1 LSRTT
6 KGLPTLNSYK
16 TSKREQMPDQT
27 PVVSPTLEDFELA
40 ALNVA
45 AVAKKTPLLA
55 SSYLTEITGGQVFL
69 KAENMQRTGAYKVRG
84 AYNRMSKLTAQERKR
99 GVVAASAGNHAQG
112 VALAARELGIKA
124 KIFMPVGASLPKVSA
139 TKGYGAEVVLTGDT
153 FADCLKAAKEY
164 AEKKHAV
171 FIPPFDHIDVVIGQG
186 TVGLEILDELPEV
199 DNIVVA
205 IGGGGLAAG
214 VAVAAKLKAKANG
227 RKVKIYG
234 VQSEHAAPYV
244 TSLKK
249 GKLTEVA
256 ITPTIADGI
265 AVSKPGRVPF
275 ELIKQNIDKVVTVSE
290 NEIAKAILVLLE
302 RAKQVVEPAGAVG
315 VAAILAGK
323 LKLKGTTVV
332 ILSGGNMDP
341 LLLQRVVRHGL
352 AAAERYTTISVMLP
366 DRPGQLALT
375 AEVIAKANA
384 NVVEVL
390 HTRHGL
396 GLKISEVELNLSVET
411 SGHEHTLEVIKALKE
426 AGLKPRIMEARED

>member
-1 LSRTT
+1 
-6 KGLPTLNSYK
+6 
-16 TSKREQMPDQT
+16 MPDQT

-45 AVAKKTPLLA
+45 AVAKKTPMLA
-55 SSYLTEITGGQVFL
+55 SSYLTEITGGKVFL

-249 GKLTEVA
+249 GKLTEVVT
-256 ITPTIADGI
+256 TPTIADGI
-265 AVSKPGRVPF
+265 AVSRPGRIPF
-275 ELIKQNIDKVVTVSE
+275 ELIKQNIDRVVTVSE

>member
-1 LSRTT
+1 
-6 KGLPTLNSYK
+6 
-16 TSKREQMPDQT
+16 
-27 PVVSPTLEDFELA
+27 
-40 ALNVA
+40 
-45 AVAKKTPLLA
+45 
-55 SSYLTEITGGQVFL
+55 
-69 KAENMQRTGAYKVRG
+69 
-84 AYNRMSKLTAQERKR
+84 
-99 GVVAASAGNHAQG
+99 VVAASAGNHAQG
-112 VALAARELGIKA
+112 VALAASKLGIKA
-124 KIFMPVGASLPKVSA
+124 TIFMPIGASLPKVQA
-139 TKGYGAEVVLTGDT
+139 TKGYGAEVVLTGAT
-153 FADCLKAAKEY
+153 FAECLKTAQEFSQ
-164 AEKKHAV
+164 KKNAV

-186 TVGLEILDELPEV
+186 TVGLEIMNELPDV

-214 VAVAAKLKAKANG
+214 VAVAAKLSAKANG
-227 RKVKIYG
+227 RKVKVYG

-244 TSLKK
+244 PSMKS
-249 GKLTEVA
+249 GKLTEVVT
-256 ITPTIADGI
+256 TPTIADGI
-265 AVSKPGRVPF
+265 AVSKPGRIPF
-275 ELIKQNIDKVVTVSE
+275 ELIKKHVDKVVTVSE

-315 VAAILAGK
+315 VAALIAGK
-323 LKLKGTTVV
+323 LKLKGKTVV

-375 AEVIAKANA
+375 ADVIAKANA

-411 SGHEHTLEVIKALKE
+411 SGHEHTLEVLKALKQ
-426 AGLKPRIMEARED
+426 AGLKPRIIEARED

>member
-1 LSRTT
+1 
-6 KGLPTLNSYK
+6 
-16 TSKREQMPDQT
+16 MPNAT
-27 PVVSPTLEDFELA
+27 PVVTPTLMDFEAAEANVLA
-40 ALNVA
+40 I
-45 AVAKKTPLLA
+45 AKQTPLLD
-55 SSYLTEITGGQVFL
+55 SFYLSDLTGGEVFL
-69 KAENMQRTGAYKVRG
+69 KAENLQRTGAYKLRG
-84 AYNRMSKLTAQERKR
+84 AYNRMSKLTAAERKR

-112 VALAARELGIKA
+112 VALAASKLGIKA
-124 KIFMPVGASLPKVSA
+124 TIFMPIGASLPKVQA
-139 TKGYGAEVVLTGDT
+139 TKGYGAEVVLTGAT
-153 FADCLKAAKEY
+153 FAECLKTAQEFSQ
-164 AEKKHAV
+164 KKNAV

-186 TVGLEILDELPEV
+186 TVGLEIMNELPDV

-214 VAVAAKLKAKANG
+214 VAVAAKLSAKANG
-227 RKVKIYG
+227 RKVKVYG

-244 TSLKK
+244 PSMKS
-249 GKLTEVA
+249 GKLTEVVT
-256 ITPTIADGI
+256 TPTIADGI
-265 AVSKPGRVPF
+265 SVSKPGRIPF
-275 ELIKQNIDKVVTVSE
+275 ELIKKHVDKVVTVSE

-315 VAAILAGK
+315 VAALIAGK
-323 LKLKGTTVV
+323 LKLKGKTVV

-411 SGHEHTLEVIKALKE
+411 SGHEHTLEVLKALKN
-426 AGLKPRIMEARED
+426 AGLKPRIIEARED

>member
-1 LSRTT
+1 
-6 KGLPTLNSYK
+6 
-16 TSKREQMPDQT
+16 MPDQT

-139 TKGYGAEVVLTGDT
+139 TKGYGAEVVLTGET

-275 ELIKQNIDKVVTVSE
+275 GLIKQNIDKVVTVSE

-426 AGLKPRIMEARED
+426 AGLKPRIIEARED

>member
-1 LSRTT
+1 
-6 KGLPTLNSYK
+6 
-16 TSKREQMPDQT
+16 MPDPT

>member
-1 LSRTT
+1 
-6 KGLPTLNSYK
+6 
-16 TSKREQMPDQT
+16 MPDQT
-27 PVVSPTLEDFELA
+27 PVASPTLEDFELA

-139 TKGYGAEVVLTGDT
+139 TKGYGAEVVLTGET

-275 ELIKQNIDKVVTVSE
+275 GLIKQNIDKVVTVSE

-426 AGLKPRIMEARED
+426 AGLKPRIIEARED

>member
-1 LSRTT
+1 
-6 KGLPTLNSYK
+6 
-16 TSKREQMPDQT
+16 MPDQT
-27 PVVSPTLEDFELA
+27 PVASPTLEDFELA

-164 AEKKHAV
+164 SEKKHAV

-426 AGLKPRIMEARED
+426 AGLKPRIIEARED

>member
-1 LSRTT
+1 
-6 KGLPTLNSYK
+6 LPNA
-16 TSKREQMPDQT
+16 T
-27 PVVSPTLEDFELA
+27 PVVTPTLMDFEAAEANVLA
-40 ALNVA
+40 I
-45 AVAKKTPLLA
+45 AKQTPLLD
-55 SSYLTEITGGQVFL
+55 SFYLSDLVGGEVFL
-69 KAENMQRTGAYKVRG
+69 KAENLQRTGAYKLRG
-84 AYNRMSKLTAQERKR
+84 AFNRMSKLTAAERKR

-112 VALAARELGIKA
+112 VALAASKLGIKA
-124 KIFMPVGASLPKVSA
+124 TIFMPIGASLPKVQA
-139 TKGYGAEVVLTGDT
+139 TKGYGAEVVLTGAT
-153 FADCLKAAKEY
+153 FAECLRTAQEFSQ
-164 AEKKHAV
+164 KKNAV
-171 FIPPFDHIDVVIGQG
+171 FIPPFDHIDVVVGQG
-186 TVGLEILDELPEV
+186 TVGLEIMKELPDV

-214 VAVAAKLKAKANG
+214 VAVAAKLSAKANG
-227 RKVKIYG
+227 RKVKVYG

-244 TSLKK
+244 PSMKS
-249 GKLTEVA
+249 GKLTEVVT
-256 ITPTIADGI
+256 TPTIADGI
-265 AVSKPGRVPF
+265 AVSKPGRIPF
-275 ELIKQNIDKVVTVSE
+275 ELIKKHVDKVVTVSE

-315 VAAILAGK
+315 VAALIAGK
-323 LKLKGTTVV
+323 LKLKGKTVV

-411 SGHEHTLEVIKALKE
+411 SGHEHTLEVLKALKQ
-426 AGLKPRIMEARED
+426 AGLKPRIIEARED

>member
-1 LSRTT
+1 VVT
-6 KGLPTLNSYK
+6 PTL
-16 TSKREQMPDQT
+16 M
-27 PVVSPTLEDFELA
+27 DFEAAEANVLA
-40 ALNVA
+40 I
-45 AVAKKTPLLA
+45 AKQTPLLD
-55 SSYLTEITGGQVFL
+55 SFYLSDLVGGEVFL
-69 KAENMQRTGAYKVRG
+69 KAENLQRTGAYKLRG
-84 AYNRMSKLTAQERKR
+84 AYNRMSKLTAAERKR

-112 VALAARELGIKA
+112 VALAASKLGIKA
-124 KIFMPVGASLPKVSA
+124 TIFMPIGASLPKVQA
-139 TKGYGAEVVLTGDT
+139 TKGYGAEVVLTGAT
-153 FADCLKAAKEY
+153 FAECLKTAQEFSQ
-164 AEKKHAV
+164 KKNAV

-186 TVGLEILDELPEV
+186 TVGLEIMKELPDV

-214 VAVAAKLKAKANG
+214 VAVAAKLSAKANG
-227 RKVKIYG
+227 RKVKVYG

-244 TSLKK
+244 PSMKS
-249 GKLTEVA
+249 GKLTEVVT
-256 ITPTIADGI
+256 TPTIADGI
-265 AVSKPGRVPF
+265 AVSKPGRIPF
-275 ELIKQNIDKVVTVSE
+275 ELIKKHVDKVVTVSE

-315 VAAILAGK
+315 VAALIAGK
-323 LKLKGTTVV
+323 LKLKGKTVV

-411 SGHEHTLEVIKALKE
+411 SGHEHTLEVLKALKQ
-426 AGLKPRIMEARED
+426 AGLKPRIIEARED

>member
-1 LSRTT
+1 
-6 KGLPTLNSYK
+6 
-16 TSKREQMPDQT
+16 MPDQT

-139 TKGYGAEVVLTGDT
+139 TRGYGAEVVLIGEN
-153 FADCLKAAKEY
+153 FAECLKAAKEY
-164 AEKKHAV
+164 SAKKNSV

-186 TVGLEILDELPEV
+186 TVGLEIMQELPEV

-205 IGGGGLAAG
+205 IGGGGLTAG
-214 VAVAAKLKAKANG
+214 VAVVAKLMAKANG
-227 RKVKIYG
+227 RKVKVYG

-426 AGLKPRIMEARED
+426 AGLKPRIIEARED

>member
-1 LSRTT
+1 
-6 KGLPTLNSYK
+6 
-16 TSKREQMPDQT
+16 MPDQT

-164 AEKKHAV
+164 SEKKHAV

-426 AGLKPRIMEARED
+426 AGLKPRIIEARED